1 MKKIAIAL
9 AAVLSMSTAVPAY
22 AGIGVMI
29 DKKPVNFTTSTGSP
43 VIDENGRTLVPLRA
57 TMEAFGCTVYWQE
70 SSKQAYVIEGNYSVV
85 VPIGQRYIDVMHKI
99 VPIDTAAKIIDGRV
113 YLPIRAVLEAF
124 NSTVGWDEKS
134 QNVVVTTGNTPDGIN
149 DEEEWFEEQQ
159 KRIEEEI
166 KQRQEERERE
176 EEERRKEQEER
187 QEELDRWREETL
199 AEINKIR
206 DEAFEYDK
214 QMQKEIE
221 KDRQE
226 AIRKQQEAIYDSMM
240 NTGGYANTYTSSLG
254 YYNPNM
260 FGGYESKAAEIAYQ
274 QYLDNLLV
282 QSRYK

>member
-1 MKKIAIAL
+1 MKKIALAL
-9 AAVLSMSTAVPAY
+9 AAVLSMSIAVPAY
-22 AGIGVMI
+22 AGIGVTI
-29 DKKPVNFTTSTGSP
+29 DGKPVNFTTSTGSP

-85 VPIGQRYIDVMHKI
+85 VPIGQRCIDVMHKI
-99 VPIDTAAKIIDGRV
+99 VPIDTEAKIIDGRV

-124 NSTVGWDEKS
+124 DATVGWDEKS

-187 QEELDRWREETL
+187 QEELEEWYEEQM
-199 AEINKIR
+199 AKMNKIR
-206 DEAFEYDK
+206 DDAFEYDK

-226 AIRKQQEAIYDSMM
+226 AIRKQQEAIYDSMIGS
-240 NTGGYANTYTSSLG
+240 GGYGNSYAASQG
-254 YYNPNM
+254 YYNPGM
-260 FGGYESKAAEIAYQ
+260 YGGYGSTYAEAAYQ

-282 QSRYK
+282 QSKYK

>member
-9 AAVLSMSTAVPAY
+9 AAVLSLSTAVPAY

-29 DKKPVNFTTSTGSP
+29 DKKPVNFTTATGSP

-99 VPIDTAAKIIDGRV
+99 VPIDTEAKIIDGRV

-124 NSTVGWDEKS
+124 DATVGWDEKS

-176 EEERRKEQEER
+176 EEQRRKEQEER
-187 QEELDRWREETL
+187 QKEIEREREELLAEVDRIREEAL
-199 AEINKIR
+199 A
-206 DEAFEYDK
+206 YDK
-214 QMQKEIE
+214 QMQKKAEQA
-221 KDRQE
+221 RQE
-226 AIRKQQEAIYDSMM
+226 AIRKQQEAIYDSIS
-240 NTGGYANTYTSSLG
+240 NTGGYGNTYAISQG
-254 YYNPNM
+254 YYNPGM
-260 FGGYESKAAEIAYQ
+260 TGGYGSTYADIAYQ